1 MEYQFAFQFVRT
13 LTNDVLRDLVKELHK
28 IYDSEKPALVPMSQT
43 LKKIY
48 EIEKKECRYWT
59 VIVQTIDS
67 AIKNEIFDRIREDK
81 F

>member
-13 LTNDVLRDLVKELHK
+13 LTNDDLRDLVKELHK
-28 IYDSEKPALVPMSQT
+28 IYVSKKPALIPMSQT

-48 EIEKKECRYWT
+48 DIEKKEYGYWN
-59 VIVQTIDS
+59 IIFHNIDFTI
-67 AIKNEIFDRIREDK
+67 NCEIINRIRDDK

>member
-13 LTNDVLRDLVKELHK
+13 LTNDELRDLVKELHK
-28 IYDSEKPALVPMSQT
+28 IYDNEKPALVPMSQT

-48 EIEKKECRYWT
+48 DIEKKDFHYWINT
-59 VIVQTIDS
+59 FHNIDS
-67 AIKNEIFDRIREDK
+67 TIKGEIINRIREDK